1 MLVLMSVVLLLR
13 TPPETAAAEAVGES
27 LHAEWDHLVMQA
39 VTLRDLPSRLLA
51 DAPTCDPPPVSEG
64 AAAPTVKFVEAA
76 ATPNKFAVRVE
87 HASCAW
93 IDFDQRHARDT
104 HFVWTVPEPLVHV
117 GPHWF
122 GEHLW
127 ASHTQTLPWTL
138 TAVGPGGVTVLEGE
152 HTFRR
157 GDG

>member
-1 MLVLMSVVLLLR
+1 MLAALALLLR
-13 TPPETAAAEAVGES
+13 SSPDNAAAAGES
-27 LHAEWDHLVMQA
+27 LKGEWEHLTMQA
-39 VTLRDLPSRLLA
+39 VTLRDLPARLLA
-51 DAPTCDPPPVSEG
+51 EAPVCEPVPPVPGTER
-64 AAAPTVKFVEAA
+64 PTVAFAESASS
-76 ATPNKFAVRVE
+76 PNMIVVKMN

-93 IDFDQRHARDT
+93 IDFDQPQARDT
-104 HFVWTVPEPLVHV
+104 HFRWEVPEPLVHA

-122 GEHLW
+122 SEHIW

-157 GDG
+157 GE